1 MSREL
6 TRITDDDV
14 LEHVATGRHSERHAL
29 AIGFRKF
36 FKATRLKQMREDG
49 AIYRNSLSVFADS
62 LDAEGIRSREYDPA
76 FSRITEGLDRI
87 RRARHT
93 ARWDA
98 LSGGFKIAGTNPDLR
113 ERLERTFA
121 MHLLREIHV
130 AARKVGCKPPALTIR
145 VGLKPT
151 GPKVSQVNIEYATKD
166 HLMLLVSDFFVSTT
180 NLHRWRGRI
189 SLAPVLSQFD
199 VPVVL
204 AHYENKRSN
213 GEKALGFYLN
223 VPYRHADHRGALTY
237 SYSNAIGQI
246 GDVVDVLVTDIRT
259 RKPIVTAMMSEHK
272 MSYETERIRT
282 IFTNYKGVT

>member
-14 LEHVATGRHSERHAL
+14 LEHVATGRYSERHAL
-29 AIGFRKF
+29 ALGFRKF
-36 FKATRLKQMREDG
+36 FKSTRLKQLREYG
-49 AIYRNSLSVFADS
+49 AIYEKSLSAFADS
-62 LDAEGIRSREYDPA
+62 LYDYDIP

-87 RRARHT
+87 RIARHT
-93 ARWDA
+93 ARCNA
-98 LSGGFKIAGTNPDLR
+98 LSGGIPKGNLTEAR
-113 ERLERTFA
+113 QRQLERTFA
-121 MHLLREIHV
+121 MHILREIHV
-130 AARKVGCKPPALTIR
+130 AARKVGCKPPALTIM
-145 VGLKPT
+145 VGLKQD
-151 GPKVSQVNIEYATKD
+151 GPRGSRVNIAYTTKY
-166 HLMLLVSDFFVSTT
+166 HLMLIVSDFFVSTT

-189 SLAPVLSQFD
+189 SLVPVMSQFD

-204 AHYENKRSN
+204 SHYETKRSN

-223 VPYRHADHRGALTY
+223 VPYRHMDHRGALTY

-272 MSYETERIRT
+272 MSLETERIRT
-282 IFTNYKGVT
+282 IFTNYKEEK